1 MRLPQQRFF
10 LFLLVIWEF
19 TVFAYGTDQLDGGWN
34 MLGESDLSLE
44 RCVGPAAG
52 HAGLEG

>member
-1 MRLPQQRFF
+1 MRLPQQRFL

-19 TVFAYGTDQLDGGWN
+19 TVFTYGTDQLDGGWN

-52 HAGLEG
+52 HDGLEC